1 MTNQDASCREDK
13 FMSGYRNHFEYR
25 GYTATVQYSAN
36 EQLWH
41 GKIDGIKDLVI
52 FSSENFYELQKSLEE
67 AIDNYIALCAEIGKA
82 PDITPEKFAKQM
94 ARLAEEYKPEEFHI
108 YSDDLMEE
116 TLT

>member
-1 MTNQDASCREDK
+1 
-13 FMSGYRNHFEYR
+13 MSGYRNHFEYR

-67 AIDNYIALCAEIGKA
+67 AIDNYLAFCAEIGK
-82 PDITPEKFAKQM
+82 
-94 ARLAEEYKPEEFHI
+94 KP
-108 YSDDLMEE
+108 
-116 TLT
+116 